1 MDVKVTQQLSMF
13 ECGIYVL
20 VNCRLAMI
28 TLLKENTDKT
38 DIVQELSVF
47 ESHLLKEADTYKM
60 TTSQNM
66 FQIHK
71 NMEEYKCNQE
81 EGNGMLY
88 QSFTDN
94 PIGKVIISIPT
105 STTFESL
112 FIPEKDL
119 DNRNE
124 NYKSKIKSSSKLF
137 NYNRDQKT
145 RIQKLSENRCHLNK
159 NKINTGI
166 VVWKINHKF

>member
-1 MDVKVTQQLSMF
+1 MDVKVTQTLSMF

-20 VNCRLAMI
+20 VNCRIAMI
-28 TLLKENTDKT
+28 TLLKEYT
-38 DIVQELSVF
+38 DIVQELPVF
-47 ESHLLKEADTYKM
+47 ESNLLKETDTSM

-66 FQIHK
+66 YQIHK

-124 NYKSKIKSSSKLF
+124 NYKSKI
-137 NYNRDQKT
+137 
-145 RIQKLSENRCHLNK
+145 
-159 NKINTGI
+159 
-166 VVWKINHKF
+166 